1 MCWGKWLHCRAQ
13 SRGKEAQS
21 SPVCHWSDGEG
32 ATARSSSWLP
42 DLCLLFWNT
51 DHLKVSIQ
59 CVHYVLQD
67 GTSYSQNTASHLVLQ
82 WLRGYSNII
91 PDWYLLDDALCNNLW
106 IVIYGPTFLTP
117 PSWQDTIHVSVCDQ
131 QHKFS
136 PVIPREKPQLGLL
149 SFYKTDNI
157 SKPDILQLGDSWEK
171 GKNRLSL
178 AGS

>member
-1 MCWGKWLHCRAQ
+1 MCILRSGGWHLLFTEYCL
-13 SRGKEAQS
+13 S
-21 SPVCHWSDGEG
+21 SG
-32 ATARSSSWLP
+32 ATV
-42 DLCLLFWNT
+42 T
-51 DHLKVSIQ
+51 
-59 CVHYVLQD
+59 
-67 GTSYSQNTASHLVLQ
+67 
-82 WLRGYSNII
+82 LRGYSNII